1 MLYLHIETSQERSG
15 HTVMITDQQRLI
27 LMIKTSHAS
36 ERRLA
41 CNRKQK
47 KTKKKSGNSTY
58 ANEETDQ
65 SNLKSSP
72 RGSILR
78 SRFFNQTTRE
88 TEPLERSQRT
98 LEKWFLEIWC
108 VLK

>member
-1 MLYLHIETSQERSG
+1 
-15 HTVMITDQQRLI
+15 
-27 LMIKTSHAS
+27 MIKTSHAS
-36 ERRLA
+36 EKELA

-47 KTKKKSGNSTY
+47 KTKKESRNSTY
-58 ANEETDQ
+58 TNEETDW

-72 RGSILR
+72 RGSILW

-88 TEPLERSQRT
+88 IKPLERSQRT
-98 LEKWFLEIWC
+98 LEKWFLERWC

>member
-1 MLYLHIETSQERSG
+1 MQQKIE
-15 HTVMITDQQRLI
+15 
-27 LMIKTSHAS
+27 
-36 ERRLA
+36 
-41 CNRKQK
+41 
-47 KTKKKSGNSTY
+47 KTKKESRNSTY

-98 LEKWFLEIWC
+98 LEKWFLER
-108 VLK
+108 

>member
-1 MLYLHIETSQERSG
+1 M
-15 HTVMITDQQRLI
+15 
-27 LMIKTSHAS
+27 
-36 ERRLA
+36 
-41 CNRKQK
+41 
-47 KTKKKSGNSTY
+47 STPLTPHDALSY
-58 ANEETDQ
+58 ANGETDR
-65 SNLKSSP
+65 SNLKSSS

-98 LEKWFLEIWC
+98 LEKWYLERWC

>member
-1 MLYLHIETSQERSG
+1 MQAEEGLHATE
-15 HTVMITDQQRLI
+15 
-27 LMIKTSHAS
+27 
-36 ERRLA
+36 
-41 CNRKQK
+41 NRK
-47 KTKKKSGNSTY
+47 KTKIKSENSTY
-58 ANEETDQ
+58 ANGKTDR

-98 LEKWFLEIWC
+98 LEKWFLEDG
-108 VLK
+108 VF